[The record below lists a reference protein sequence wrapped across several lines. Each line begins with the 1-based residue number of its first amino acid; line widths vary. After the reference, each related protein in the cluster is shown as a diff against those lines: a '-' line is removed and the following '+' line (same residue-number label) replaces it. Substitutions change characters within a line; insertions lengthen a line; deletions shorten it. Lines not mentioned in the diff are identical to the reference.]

1 MQATIRNEILDRQ
14 SQESRQIYVVTWA
27 TVREYEVLEGV
38 EKYVQGNR
46 EFDWLEDSLTVLGE
60 KAGSERRGDTV

>member
-14 SQESRQIYVVTWA
+14 SQESRQIYVGTWA

-46 EFDWLEDSLTVLGE
+46 EFDWLEDSLKVLGE

>member
-14 SQESRQIYVVTWA
+14 SQESRQIYVGTWA

-38 EKYVQGNR
+38 EKYVHGNR
-46 EFDWLEDSLTVLGE
+46 EFDWLEDSLKVLGE